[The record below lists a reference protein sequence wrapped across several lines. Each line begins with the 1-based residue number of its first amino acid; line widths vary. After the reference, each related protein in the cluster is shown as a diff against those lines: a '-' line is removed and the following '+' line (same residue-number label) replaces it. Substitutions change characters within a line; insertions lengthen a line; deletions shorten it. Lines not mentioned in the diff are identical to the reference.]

1 MANLLSIAEL
11 AWNQLFPNGGDD
23 AKIRVE
29 EFIASAKSEYAY
41 QVWLK
46 MKAEKAEGEFEVP
59 SWMLTTAQL
68 DVVDDVMDI
77 SSLKIL
83 RGLDSSELWLQNIGG
98 IGCKCRY
105 IKSTVNRAQLLC
117 GDDSLPDDARTYIPI
132 DKTIEF
138 PRGVHT
144 SPLTIIYINNGEKAD
159 DRIEID
165 DVLAG
170 LVRRGLTELYGGK
183 TEKEDK
189 TTNASSDT

>member
-11 AWNQLFPNGGDD
+11 AWNQLFPNSGDD

-59 SWMLTTAQL
+59 SWMLSTAML
-68 DVVDDVMDI
+68 EVVDDVMDI
-77 SSLKIL
+77 SSLKVL

-117 GDDSLPDDARTYIPI
+117 DDDSLPDDARTFIPI
-132 DKTIEF
+132 DKQIEF

-144 SPLTIIYINNGEKAD
+144 SPLPIIYINNGEKVD
-159 DRIEID
+159 GKIEID
-165 DVLAG
+165 DVLGG
-170 LVRRGLTELYGGK
+170 LVRRGLLELYAGK
-183 TEKEDK
+183 TDKEDK